1 MMALKP
7 FSGAEAFFSAPESG
21 STDEE
26 ILLAHNPK
34 APLDKG
40 QI

>member
-7 FSGAEAFFSAPESG
+7 FSGTEAFFHHLRVVQLMKK
-21 STDEE
+21 
-26 ILLAHNPK
+26 LLAHNPK
-34 APLDKG
+34 PPLDKG

>member
-7 FSGAEAFFSAPESG
+7 FSGAEAFFSPPESG
-21 STDEE
+21 SAEEE

-34 APLDKG
+34 PPFDKG

>member
-7 FSGAEAFFSAPESG
+7 FSGAEAFFSALESG
-21 STDEE
+21 LADEE

-34 APLDKG
+34 PPLDKG
-40 QI
+40 HI

>member
-7 FSGAEAFFSAPESG
+7 FSGAEAFFSAIEIG
-21 STDEE
+21 SAEDE

-34 APLDKG
+34 PPLDKG